1 MEKDNELTQKFN
13 VLHQRAEK
21 KLKSSRPEAMS
32 HIMEKD
38 ARYIIHEL
46 QINQIELELQND
58 ELKSAN
64 TKAQYL
70 SDKYTDLYNFAP
82 SGYFTLN
89 KNGKIL
95 EANLS
100 GAALLRIDGNCLI
113 NNRFQAFVDPDYI
126 GLFDAFVNCIIKTDK
141 KQVCEIQLFS
151 NDAVPVFVRIE
162 GTVVHAKEG
171 GAKQILISVM
181 DITEHKQIK
190 EYKESAEKSLQL
202 LNETLEN
209 DKLKTEFFANIS
221 HELRTPL
228 NVILSTLQL
237 IDLLKRKNLGVESKL
252 NLDKHIGV
260 IKQNCFRLLRLIN
273 NLIDVTRIDS
283 GFYGVN
289 LRNYDIIMLIR
300 DITLSVAQ
308 FIESR
313 GISLQISSNVESKIL
328 ACDPDKIERVVLNL
342 LSNAIKFTKQ
352 GGNISVNISDNTDN
366 IVISIKDTGIGIPE
380 DKLEEIFFR
389 FKQIDKSLTREYEG
403 SGIGLNLVKSIIQML
418 GGGITVRSEFGKGSE
433 FIIKLPAKVL
443 PDNECVADRTF
454 AEDRPSR
461 IERINIEFSDIY

>member
-1 MEKDNELTQKFN
+1 MEKNSELTQMFIA
-13 VLHQRAEK
+13 LHQRAEK
-21 KLKSSRPEAMS
+21 KLKSSHPEAMS
-32 HIMEKD
+32 HMMEKD
-38 ARYIIHEL
+38 AQYIIHEL
-46 QINQIELELQND
+46 QVHQIELELQNE

-64 TKAQYL
+64 AKAKYL
-70 SDKYTDLYNFAP
+70 LDKYTDLYNFAP

-100 GAALLRIDGNCLI
+100 GAALLRADGNDLT
-113 NNRFQAFVDPDYI
+113 NNRFQAFVEPGYI
-126 GLFDAFVNCIIKTDK
+126 GLFNAFINCIIKTGK
-141 KQVCEIQLFS
+141 KQMCEIQLFS
-151 NDAVPVFVRIE
+151 NDAVPLFVRIE

-171 GAKQILISVM
+171 GAKQILLSVM
-181 DITEHKQIK
+181 DITEHMQIK

-209 DKLKTEFFANIS
+209 DKFKTEFFANIS

-237 IDLLKRKNLGVESKL
+237 IDLLKKKNPVVEGKL
-252 NLDKHIGV
+252 NLNKHLGV

-283 GFYGVN
+283 GFYGIN

-300 DITLSVAQ
+300 DITLSVAP
-308 FIESR
+308 FSESR

-352 GGNISVNISDNTDN
+352 GGNISVSIVDNTDH
-366 IVISIKDTGIGIPE
+366 IMISIKDTGIGIPE

-418 GGGITVRSEFGKGSE
+418 EGSITVKSELGKGSE

-443 PDNECVADRTF
+443 PDNECTAGRTF
-454 AEDRPSR
+454 AEDKPSR
-461 IERINIEFSDIY
+461 VERINIEFSDIY